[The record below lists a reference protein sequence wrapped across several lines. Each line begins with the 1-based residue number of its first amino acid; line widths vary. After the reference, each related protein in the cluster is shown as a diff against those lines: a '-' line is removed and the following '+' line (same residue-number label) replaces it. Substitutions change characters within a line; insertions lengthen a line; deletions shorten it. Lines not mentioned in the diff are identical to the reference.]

1 MADVLEQLL
10 LDHGPILSTE
20 LAGLLVDQHKLT
32 PAAARKRV
40 SRLGPEMTRL
50 YLAFP
55 RNARFVYL
63 KKDFGSPKYWQN
75 LIKALLDTRSAYGL
89 ALVALQQRGGI
100 MPVEHFPI
108 ACGAPLRQAKH
119 LSPETIVARLRQA
132 NLIGEYSIPG
142 VGNCIG
148 LVQGPDRYD
157 FAGGEVRAR
166 LLTEAILLDA
176 IKMWMRNLGLVSY
189 DKVAMRGESESL
201 PKVSTFAWDLTAP
214 SYLGPMLEWVAAGK
228 PKQGFVACDVL
239 LGLEIDELG
248 LQPFIYKSTTL
259 RSLKNVGRC
268 LQIFVADRY
277 TKQAFALAKRNGV
290 VPATPESLFGSE
302 VAEGLAQLT
311 TVLREAA
318 FATANPEVLNEVFS
332 RLSKIEGAANNLRGA
347 LFEFVVAEMARLL
360 FAGTNVKMNQHFQD
374 DTGAKAEVD
383 VVATDYRRKVYF
395 IECKGYQPYGTV
407 PDKYVL
413 AWLEQ
418 RVPQVYQ
425 AARKHSEWK
434 NLEIHFEFWTTGKLS
449 PAATAAVEEARG
461 RIRKYTVTFR
471 DASAVRDLA
480 KETRDA
486 SLIKTLEQHFLA
498 HPMATAEA
506 DAAKKIAREACSL
519 ASKEQPIYRATDDL
533 SF

>member
-1 MADVLEQLL
+1 MADILERLL
-10 LDHGPILSTE
+10 QDHGPILSTE
-20 LAGLLVDQHKLT
+20 LTRLLVDKHKLT

-40 SRLGPEMTRL
+40 SRLGPDIARL

-63 KKDFGSPKYWQN
+63 KKDFGSPEYWQS

-100 MPVEHFPI
+100 MLADHFPI

-119 LSPETIVARLRQA
+119 LSPETIVARLKQA
-132 NLIGEYSIPG
+132 NLVGEYVIPG

-157 FAGGEVRAR
+157 FASAEIKAR
-166 LLTEAILLDA
+166 VLTEEILLNA

-189 DKVAMRGESESL
+189 DKVAMRGDSESL

-214 SYLGPMLEWVAAGK
+214 SYLGPMLDWSRSGT

-239 LGLEIDELG
+239 LGLEIDEPG
-248 LQPFIYKSTTL
+248 LRPFIYKSTTL

-268 LQIFVADRY
+268 LQIFVASRY
-277 TKQAFALAKRNGV
+277 TKQAFDLAKRNGI
-290 VPATPESLFGSE
+290 VPATPDSLFGSE

-318 FATANPEVLNEVFS
+318 VAAANPEVLNEVFS

-347 LFEFVVAEMARLL
+347 LFEFVVAEIVRQL
-360 FAGTNVKMNQHFQD
+360 FAGTSVTMNEHFQD
-374 DTGAKAEVD
+374 DAGAKAEVD
-383 VVATDYRRKVYF
+383 VVATNHRRSVHF

-407 PDKYVL
+407 PDKYVM

-418 RVPQVYQ
+418 RLPLVYQ
-425 AARKHSEWK
+425 AARKHSGWK
-434 NLEIHFEFWTTGKLS
+434 DLDIHFEFWTTGKLS
-449 PAATAAVEEARG
+449 PAAIAAVEEASG
-461 RIRKYTVTFR
+461 RIRKYTVAFR

-480 KETRDA
+480 KQTRDT

-498 HPMATAEA
+498 HPMATVEA
-506 DAAKKIAREACSL
+506 GAAKRVAREARSL
-519 ASKEQPIYRATDDL
+519 ASKESAYPAIGDFPL
-533 SF
+533 